1 MGDSEGLEK
10 DSKEEPKKEQPC
22 SNAITPSQPLF
33 KIKEKV
39 DIKPYQCEII
49 VVNLNHW
56 LQHLEVYFSVHNID
70 EEHKIPFSQLKI
82 EDHAQTWW
90 GSHME
95 TLRLEGDQ

>member
-1 MGDSEGLEK
+1 MKTSL
-10 DSKEEPKKEQPC
+10 SMP
-22 SNAITPSQPLF
+22 
-33 KIKEKV
+33 
-39 DIKPYQCEII
+39 PYIAYMLLQ
-49 VVNLNHW
+49 HW